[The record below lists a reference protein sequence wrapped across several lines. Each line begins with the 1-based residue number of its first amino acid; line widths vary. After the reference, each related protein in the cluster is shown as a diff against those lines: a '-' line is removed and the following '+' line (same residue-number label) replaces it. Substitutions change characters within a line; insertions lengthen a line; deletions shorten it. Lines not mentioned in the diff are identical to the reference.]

1 MNKNLT
7 QEEKGRLYEQYVNQ
21 AAVLERENSKLKS
34 QHVINIPQYVQK
46 ILNENGDKIANYQR
60 LLNDLFLM

>member
-34 QHVINIPQYVQK
+34 QHVINIPQDVQK
-46 ILNENGDKIANYQR
+46 ILNENGNKIANYQR